1 MTNFAFASM
10 ADFWAMGGY
19 GFYVWLS
26 FGLSLVALLL
36 LWWTARQGEKQFH
49 RQLNQRLSREARVR
63 AHQQQSSSVQE
74 SADESTS

>member
-1 MTNFAFASM
+1 MSNFAFNSM
-10 ADFWAMGGY
+10 AEFWAMGGY

-26 FGLSLVALLL
+26 FGLSLLALLL
-36 LWWTARQGEKQFH
+36 LWWTGRQGETHF
-49 RQLNQRLSREARVR
+49 RSELTQRLSREARVR

>member
-1 MTNFAFASM
+1 MSNFAFTSM
-10 ADFWAMGGY
+10 ADFFAMGGY

-26 FGLSLVALLL
+26 FGLSLLALLL
-36 LWWTARQGEKQFH
+36 LWWTGRQGEQRF
-49 RQLNQRLSREARVR
+49 RIQLHQRLSREARVR